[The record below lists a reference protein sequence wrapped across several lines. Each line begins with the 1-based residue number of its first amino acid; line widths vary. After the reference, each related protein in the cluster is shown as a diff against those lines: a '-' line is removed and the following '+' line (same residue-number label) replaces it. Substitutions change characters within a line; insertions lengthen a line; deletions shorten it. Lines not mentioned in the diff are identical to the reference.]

1 MHFTR
6 RMTLATVACLAS
18 PALAQARALRI
29 IVPFPPGG
37 AVDLTARVIGQA
49 MGEALAAPVVV
60 ENRPGANGIIGAEAV
75 ARAAPDGATLLLAPR
90 EVFGINPVLARMLPY
105 DPQDGFAYVG
115 IATTG
120 PYVLVVNPAL
130 GTADLGA
137 LIALARQ
144 RELAYGS
151 FGIGSMP
158 HLNLEGF
165 SRALGIRMAHVPYRG
180 APPAVQAV
188 LANEVALT
196 IATPPSVLELVRAGR
211 LRALVVGAPTRI
223 PQLPEV
229 PTLAEAGLAP
239 DLLLPN
245 FFGLA
250 APAGTPPAVIARLNA
265 AMAAAVAQPGV
276 GERLLAAGLWPAPG
290 PPEAMRA
297 TVAMDIAR
305 FGELVTL
312 AGIERQ

>member
-1 MHFTR
+1 
-6 RMTLATVACLAS
+6 
-18 PALAQARALRI
+18 LRI

-49 MGEALAAPVVV
+49 LGEALGAPVVV

-90 EVFGINPVLARMLPY
+90 EVFGINPVIARTLPY
-105 DPQDGFAYVG
+105 DPLAGFAYVG

-120 PYVLVVNPAL
+120 PYVLVANPAL
-130 GTADLGA
+130 GVADLAA

-151 FGIGSMP
+151 FGIGSMA

-165 SRALGIRMAHVPYRG
+165 GRALGLRMTHVPYRG

-229 PTLAEAGLAP
+229 PTLAEAGLAA

-245 FFGLA
+245 YFGLA
-250 APAGTPPAVIARLNA
+250 APAGTPPAVIARVHG
-265 AMAAAVAQPGV
+265 AMVDALAQPAVA
-276 GERLLAAGLWPAPG
+276 ERLLAAGLWPAPG
-290 PPEAMRA
+290 SPEAMRGI
-297 TVAMDIAR
+297 VAEDIAR
-305 FGELVTL
+305 FGALVAL
-312 AGIERQ
+312 AGIERT

>member
-1 MHFTR
+1 MLTTR
-6 RMTLATVACLAS
+6 RLILAALPCLAV
-18 PALAQARALRI
+18 PASAQPRPLRI

-37 AVDLTARVIGQA
+37 AVDLTARVIGHA
-49 MGEALAAPVVV
+49 MGEAMGAPVVV

-75 ARAAPDGATLLLAPR
+75 ARAAPDGTTLLLAPR
-90 EVFGINPVLARMLPY
+90 EVFGINPVLARTLPY
-105 DPQDGFAYVG
+105 DPQEGFAHVG

-130 GTADLGA
+130 GAADLA
-137 LIALARQ
+137 AFIALARQ

-158 HLNLEGF
+158 HLNIEGF
-165 SRALGIRMAHVPYRG
+165 SRALGIRMTHVPYRG
-180 APPAVQAV
+180 AAPAVQAV
-188 LANEVALT
+188 LANEVAVT
-196 IATPPSVLELVRAGR
+196 IATPPSVLDLARAGR
-211 LRALVVGAPTRI
+211 LRALTVGAPARL
-223 PQLPEV
+223 PLMPEV

-250 APAGTPPAVIARLNA
+250 APGGTPPDVVARLNA
-265 AMAAAVAQPGV
+265 AMAAAVAQPAV
-276 GERLLAAGLWPAPG
+276 AERLLAAGLLPAPG
-290 PPEAMRA
+290 SPEAMRA
-297 TVAMDIAR
+297 TVARDIVR
-305 FGELVTL
+305 FGEIVTL